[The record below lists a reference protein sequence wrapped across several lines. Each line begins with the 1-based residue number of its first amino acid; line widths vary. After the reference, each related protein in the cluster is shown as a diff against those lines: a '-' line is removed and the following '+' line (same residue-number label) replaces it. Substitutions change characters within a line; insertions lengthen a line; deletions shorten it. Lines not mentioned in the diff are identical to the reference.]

1 MKARIAVF
9 AAMSIFLARPMF
21 GETYKSAYP
30 IPCSSLWSAVKD
42 TLSNPKDYQVKKT
55 DDTKMTAS
63 YKVNHSIHITITE
76 TILQRT
82 NKVTLVP
89 NASGCEMQVVSN
101 YSGIEHDDRGDFK
114 KRVDDALAKATAP
127 GQPATPTESEEPS
140 N

>member
-1 MKARIAVF
+1 MKARIAVL
-9 AAMSIFLARPMF
+9 AVMSIFLARPIF
-21 GETYKSAYP
+21 CETYKSTYP
-30 IPCSSLWSAVKD
+30 IPCSSLWGAVKD
-42 TLSNPKDYQVKKT
+42 TLSNPKNYEVKKT

-63 YKVNHSIHITITE
+63 YKVNHSIHVTITE

-101 YSGIEHDDRGDFK
+101 YSGIEHDDKGDFK
-114 KRVDDALAKATAP
+114 KRIDESLAKAKGEPQPEPTAEV
-127 GQPATPTESEEPS
+127 PA